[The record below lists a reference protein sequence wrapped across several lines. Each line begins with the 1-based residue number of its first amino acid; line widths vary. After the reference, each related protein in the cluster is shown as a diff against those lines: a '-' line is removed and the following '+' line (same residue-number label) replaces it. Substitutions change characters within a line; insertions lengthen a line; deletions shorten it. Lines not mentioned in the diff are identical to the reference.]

1 MFSPTEK
8 RGDEIALLV
17 DSADRG
23 QKRVTRRSEFHRLT
37 VEQKASGVGLVDAGH
52 DLDKRRLACA
62 VLAHQRVNL
71 SGADVE
77 RDIVERTDARETL
90 ADVVD

>member
-1 MFSPTEK
+1 M
-8 RGDEIALLV
+8 D
-17 DSADRG
+17 
-23 QKRVTRRSEFHRLT
+23 
-37 VEQKASGVGLVDAGH
+37 ASH
-52 DLDKRRLACA
+52 DLDEGRLSCT

-77 RDIVERTDARETL
+77 RDIVERADARETL

>member
-8 RGDEIALLV
+8 RGMRLRSWWTAPIAER
-17 DSADRG
+17 SASRGEANSTDRPSS
-23 QKRVTRRSEFHRLT
+23 RRRPEF
-37 VEQKASGVGLVDAGH
+37 GLVDASH
-52 DLDKRRLACA
+52 DLDEGRLSCT

-77 RDIVERTDARETL
+77 RDIVERADARETL